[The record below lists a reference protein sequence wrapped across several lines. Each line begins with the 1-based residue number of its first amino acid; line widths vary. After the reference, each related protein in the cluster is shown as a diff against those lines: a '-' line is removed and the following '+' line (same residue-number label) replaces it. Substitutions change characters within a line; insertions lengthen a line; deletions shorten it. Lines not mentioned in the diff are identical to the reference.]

1 MSFIPSSIATGENG
15 EMNVLEKQEH
25 DVNVTSAIM
34 TFMSYAIKSSSIYV
48 EHSKRQV
55 VTPDDIKRAMMIE
68 VFMYFDRH
76 DLLIRTAE
84 WRQIILEDLQNEER
98 EEDEEETDEES
109 ECDAKDEEEEEEEEK
124 MIEEDKK
131 NQVKCECDICS
142 QMNDIVE
149 KWQYYEPKDELGKVF
164 KKHIDLI

>member
-55 VTPDDIKRAMMIE
+55 VTPNDIKRAMMVE
-68 VFMYFDRH
+68 VFMYFDRP
-76 DLLIRTAE
+76 DLLMRTAE
-84 WRQIILEDLQNEER
+84 WRRIILEDLQTEEIG
-98 EEDEEETDEES
+98 EEDDEENENES
-109 ECDAKDEEEEEEEEK
+109 ESEAEDEEEK

-149 KWQYYEPKDELGKVF
+149 KWQYYEPKDGLGKVF

>member
-55 VTPDDIKRAMMIE
+55 VTQDDIKRAMMIE

-84 WRQIILEDLQNEER
+84 WRQIILEDLQNEES
-98 EEDEEETDEES
+98 EEDEEESES
-109 ECDAKDEEEEEEEEK
+109 ECDAKDEEEK

-131 NQVKCECDICS
+131 NKVKCDCDICS

>member
-68 VFMYFDRH
+68 VFMYFERS
-76 DLLIRTAE
+76 DLLMRTAE
-84 WRQIILEDLQNEER
+84 WRQIILEDLQIEEIG
-98 EEDEEETDEES
+98 EEDEEETEGEAN
-109 ECDAKDEEEEEEEEK
+109 ECDVEDEEEK

-149 KWQYYEPKDELGKVF
+149 KWHYYVPKDDLGKVF

>member
-48 EHSKRQV
+48 EHSKKQV
-55 VTPDDIKRAMMIE
+55 VTLDDIRRAMMIE
-68 VFMYFDRH
+68 VFMYFERP
-76 DLLIRTAE
+76 DLLMRTAE
-84 WRQIILEDLQNEER
+84 WRQIILEDLQNEESE

-109 ECDAKDEEEEEEEEK
+109 ECDAKDEEEK
-124 MIEEDKK
+124 MIEETKK
-131 NQVKCECDICS
+131 IK
-142 QMNDIVE
+142 
-149 KWQYYEPKDELGKVF
+149 
-164 KKHIDLI
+164 

>member
-55 VTPDDIKRAMMIE
+55 VTLDDIRRAMMIE
-68 VFMYFDRH
+68 VFMYFERP
-76 DLLIRTAE
+76 DLLMRTAE
-84 WRQIILEDLQNEER
+84 WRQIILEDLQNEESE

-109 ECDAKDEEEEEEEEK
+109 ECDAKDEEEK

-131 NQVKCECDICS
+131 NKVKCDCDICS

>member
-68 VFMYFDRH
+68 VFMYFDRQ

-84 WRQIILEDLQNEER
+84 WRQIILEDLQNEES
-98 EEDEEETDEES
+98 EEEDEDEEETDDKS
-109 ECDAKDEEEEEEEEK
+109 ECDAKDEEEEEEEEEEK

-131 NQVKCECDICS
+131 IK
-142 QMNDIVE
+142 
-149 KWQYYEPKDELGKVF
+149 
-164 KKHIDLI
+164 

>member
-68 VFMYFDRH
+68 VFMYFDRQ

-98 EEDEEETDEES
+98 EEDEEETDDKS
-109 ECDAKDEEEEEEEEK
+109 ECDAKDEEEEEEEK

>member
-55 VTPDDIKRAMMIE
+55 VTPDDIRRAMMIE
-68 VFMYFDRH
+68 VFMYFERP

-84 WRQIILEDLQNEER
+84 WRQIILEDLQNGESEE
-98 EEDEEETDEES
+98 EEQEETDEES
-109 ECDAKDEEEEEEEEK
+109 ECDAKDEEEK

-131 NQVKCECDICS
+131 NKVKCDCDICS